1 MMCFFFF
8 NESNM
13 FQEEIFLRRIRAD
26 HSFPIIKFRC
36 NLFVKNDYKNILIFL
51 CINEKEKKKKNYVPT
66 LH

>member
-1 MMCFFFF
+1 
-8 NESNM
+8 M

-51 CINEKEKKKKNYVPT
+51 CINEKEKKKKIFVPT